1 MYLTQ
6 LNKMNYSISES
17 RLVKLIKS
25 LFGRKDVPKSLV
37 DIIREKYINSYL
49 SGLERVHN
57 ERFHGWGSA
66 TMWSDSDDERMI
78 SLIKKGREGN
88 IININQKLI
97 TNLSGL
103 LGITNQEVMDA
114 IVVYLKPEI
123 KGRIMSV
130 EPFSFG

>member
-57 ERFHGWGSA
+57 ERFHGWGVLLCGQIL
-66 TMWSDSDDERMI
+66 MM
-78 SLIKKGREGN
+78 RE
-88 IININQKLI
+88 
-97 TNLSGL
+97 
-103 LGITNQEVMDA
+103 
-114 IVVYLKPEI
+114 
-123 KGRIMSV
+123 
-130 EPFSFG
+130 

>member
-1 MYLTQ
+1 M
-6 LNKMNYSISES
+6 
-17 RLVKLIKS
+17 
-25 LFGRKDVPKSLV
+25 
-37 DIIREKYINSYL
+37 
-49 SGLERVHN
+49 
-57 ERFHGWGSA
+57 GSA

-103 LGITNQEVMDA
+103 LGMTNQEVMDA